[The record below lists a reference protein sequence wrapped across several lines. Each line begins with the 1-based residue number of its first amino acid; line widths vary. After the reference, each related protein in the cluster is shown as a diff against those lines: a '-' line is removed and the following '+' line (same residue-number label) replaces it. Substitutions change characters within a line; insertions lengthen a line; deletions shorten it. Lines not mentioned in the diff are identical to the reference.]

1 MSPRPKHEDEEQCS
15 VDARILMM
23 RKGSR
28 RSQKEVLEWQTGA
41 SRYGQDIKG
50 MPVESVVLVR
60 SCEVSGDGP
69 SKARYIFSV
78 KELKVAATR

>member
-1 MSPRPKHEDEEQCS
+1 MVPAEKESAEDNSGGAEEAEYS

-60 SCEVSGDGP
+60 DRAKSVVMGP
-69 SKARYIFSV
+69 AKLGTSLA
-78 KELKVAATR
+78 